1 MSIDWTSW
9 PSDPYWSQA
18 GFWDFRPPWIRPAR
32 PTSIR
37 WALRQSVA
45 PTVEPID
52 LAKAKAHLRV
62 DITDDDPLIEDII
75 GTARD
80 YCEGMTGVSMLTQT
94 WQLYLD
100 RFPLGDRP
108 EYWPWSAQPGAI
120 LLPRYPVQAVTS
132 IVYTDSTGAP
142 TTVAP
147 TDYALDTVSTIPRI
161 VPASNKSWPGSSFA
175 PLNAVQ
181 VTFTAGYLN
190 IAALPPK
197 ARQAMYL
204 LIGLYYA
211 NREDIVIGTRLVAI
225 TVPKAV
231 DALLGQLQPPMVG

>member
-1 MSIDWTSW
+1 MSIDWTYW

-45 PTVEPID
+45 PTIEPVD
-52 LAKAKAHLRV
+52 LARAKNWLRV
-62 DITDDDPLIEDII
+62 DIDDDDALIADII
-75 GTARD
+75 ATARD
-80 YCEGMTGVSMLTQT
+80 YCEGMTGVGMLGQT
-94 WQLYLD
+94 WQMYLD

-120 LLPRYPVQAVTS
+120 LLPRYPVQSVTS
-132 IVYTDSTGAP
+132 IVYTDSNGTP
-142 TTVAP
+142 TTVAG
-147 TDYALDTVSTIPRI
+147 TDYVLDNVSTIPRI
-161 VPASNKSWPGSSFA
+161 VPAANKSWPGTSFA
-175 PLNAVQ
+175 PQNAVV
-181 VTFTAGYLN
+181 VTFPVGYTL
-190 IAALPPK
+190 ATLPPK
-197 ARQAMYL
+197 LQQAVKM

-231 DALLGQLQPPMVG
+231 DALLAQHQPAMVG